1 MRKFV
6 WWSALVCNAI
16 AVLVAFQ
23 GFRMIGSAF
32 AGAAAGAPENA
43 MGGGMAIMFG
53 VVPMVYALALSI
65 IPTCAAICVEFI
77 FRD

>member
-1 MRKFV
+1 MREIA
-6 WWSALVCNAI
+6 WWGALICNAL

-23 GFRMIGSAF
+23 GFRMIGSAGTES
-32 AGAAAGAPENA
+32 ALASGT
-43 MGGGMAIMFG
+43 AIMFG

-65 IPTCAAICVEFI
+65 IPTCAALCVEFI